1 MRHPTT
7 WQACGVMVTL
17 GLKQNIIQDTAG
29 NPDPG
34 RRRILIVDD
43 DPLIRHIVVAALAKD
58 GYEIEEADSGAEGMA
73 KARAIQPDLVLLDVM
88 MPDLDGY
95 EVCFKLR
102 SNPATVNI
110 PIVMLTA
117 LGEIGER
124 VRGMQ
129 MGADD
134 YITKPFDPREL
145 RSRVD
150 AHLRRS
156 ARDLSASPLTKLPGN
171 PIIEQVLRARLVAR
185 EPLAVMYIDL
195 THFKSYNDVY
205 GWLKGDEVIRML
217 GQLILDVVTAL
228 GGKNDFIG
236 HVGGDDFIVI
246 TVPERAKSLAEELI
260 RRFDACIPQS
270 YNEIDRARGYVEVV
284 DRQGQPFRAPIASLA
299 IAIIAND
306 RRPLEHPLQVASCAA
321 EVKNYVK
328 SLSGS
333 QYAFDRRTK

>member
-1 MRHPTT
+1 MNPT
-7 WQACGVMVTL
+7 Q
-17 GLKQNIIQDTAG
+17 
-29 NPDPG
+29 
-34 RRRILIVDD
+34 RRILIIDD
-43 DPLIRHIVVAALAKD
+43 DPLIRHIVVTALAKD
-58 GYEIEEADSGAEGMA
+58 AYEITEADSGVEGLA
-73 KARAIQPDLVLLDVM
+73 KAAARPPDLILLDVM
-88 MPDLDGY
+88 MPDVDGY

-171 PIIEQVLRARLVAR
+171 PIIEQVLRARLASH

-195 THFKSYNDVY
+195 THFKSYNDEY
-205 GWLKGDEVIRML
+205 GWLKGDQVIRML
-217 GQLILDVVTAL
+217 SQQILDVVTAM
-228 GGKNDFIG
+228 GGKDDFVG

-246 TVPERAKSLAEELI
+246 TTPERAKLLAEELI

-270 YNEIDRARGYVEVV
+270 YNEVDRTRGYVEAT
-284 DRQGQPFRAPIASLA
+284 DRQGQPFRAPIATLA
-299 IAIIAND
+299 IAIVSND
-306 RRPLEHPLQVASCAA
+306 RCPLEHPLQVASCAA
-321 EVKNYVK
+321 EVKRFVK
-328 SLSGS
+328 SLPGS
-333 QYAFDRRTK
+333 QFAFDRRGK

>member
-1 MRHPTT
+1 
-7 WQACGVMVTL
+7 MVTL
-17 GLKQNIIQDTAG
+17 GIMQPANESTFRTLM
-29 NPDPG
+29 NPTQ
-34 RRRILIVDD
+34 RRILIVDD
-43 DPLIRHIVVAALAKD
+43 DPLIRHIVVTALAKD
-58 GYEIEEADSGAEGMA
+58 GYEIVEADSGAEGL
-73 KARAIQPDLVLLDVM
+73 ARASTNQPDLILLDVM
-88 MPDLDGY
+88 MPDVDGY

-171 PIIEQVLRARLVAR
+171 PIIEQVLRARLASS
-185 EPLAVMYIDL
+185 EPLAAMYVDL
-195 THFKSYNDVY
+195 THFKSYNDEY
-205 GWLKGDEVIRML
+205 GWLRGDDVIRML
-217 GQLILDVVTAL
+217 GQQILDVVREI
-228 GGKNDFIG
+228 GGKDDFIG
-236 HVGGDDFIVI
+236 HVGGDDFVI
-246 TVPERAKSLAEELI
+246 ITTPERAKPLAEDLI
-260 RRFDACIPQS
+260 RRFDASIPQS
-270 YNEIDRARGYVEVV
+270 YNEVDRARGYVEVT
-284 DRQGQPFRAPIASLA
+284 DRQGQPFHAPIATLA
-299 IAIIAND
+299 IAIVSSD

-321 EVKNYVK
+321 QVKRFVK
-328 SLSGS
+328 SLPGS
-333 QYAFDRRTK
+333 QFAFDRRGK

>member
-1 MRHPTT
+1 MNPT
-7 WQACGVMVTL
+7 Q
-17 GLKQNIIQDTAG
+17 
-29 NPDPG
+29 
-34 RRRILIVDD
+34 RRILIVDD
-43 DPLIRHIVVAALAKD
+43 DPLIRHIVVTALAKD
-58 GYEIEEADSGAEGMA
+58 GYAINEADSGAEGLA
-73 KARAIQPDLVLLDVM
+73 QASASQPDLILLDVM
-88 MPDLDGY
+88 MPDVDGY
-95 EVCFKLR
+95 EICFKLR
-102 SNPATVNI
+102 SNPLTVNI

-171 PIIEQVLRARLVAR
+171 PIIEQVLSARLASR

-195 THFKSYNDVY
+195 THFKSYNDEY
-205 GWLKGDEVIRML
+205 GWLRGDEVIRML
-217 GQLILDVVTAL
+217 GQEILDVVTEI
-228 GGKNDFIG
+228 GGKDDFIG

-246 TVPERAKSLAEELI
+246 TTPERAKPLAEELI
-260 RRFDACIPQS
+260 RRFDARIPQS
-270 YNEIDRARGYVEVV
+270 YNEVDRARGYVEVT
-284 DRQGQPFRAPIASLA
+284 DRQGQPFRAPIATLA
-299 IAIIAND
+299 IAIVAND

-321 EVKNYVK
+321 EVKKFVK
-328 SLSGS
+328 SLPGS
-333 QYAFDRRTK
+333 QFAFDRRGK